1 MTVHAAALLETRES
15 QAPRLRLPLVSQFL
29 ELQQDLTAVERFAR
43 RHEADELPHADRLY
57 KDLIPLAKPAK
68 GQQYAFQ
75 VDLDACTGCK
85 ACVTACHRLNGLDD
99 DEAETWRSVGL
110 LHGGTSNEPV
120 QQTVTTACHHC
131 VDPACMKGC
140 PVNAYEKDPVTGI
153 VRHLDDQ
160 CIGCQYCTLTC
171 PYEVPQFS
179 KRRGIVRKCDMCSDR
194 LAEDEAPA
202 CVQACPNE
210 AISIKIVETQHLLE
224 QAQTEG
230 LLPGTPLS
238 GITVPATQYKTSR
251 VMPKNLLPGDFYAV
265 RAGHQ
270 HTPLVIM
277 LVLTQL
283 SAGAFWID
291 FGLHQTGWSGALGD
305 VRTYHSLV
313 ALALGLLAIGAS
325 TLHLGR
331 PHLAFRAM
339 IGLRTSWLSR
349 EALGFALFAK
359 FAVLYAA
366 LQFNA
371 PILRL
376 LHQPALSAATFEKAA
391 TWLGASVSGIGVI
404 AVACSVMLY
413 KVTHRQWWGGGR
425 TTFKF
430 FLTAGVLGIA
440 TTSLTYGAAAFWLG
454 NAAAVQGTVRTLCWL
469 LMALAGFKLLGEAT
483 VLLHLYDRKLG
494 ELKRTAMLLRGQ
506 LAKQFV
512 ARLAAGA
519 FGGILLPLL
528 LLSSMGQ
535 LSAVGQLVF
544 LSASFATLLL
554 GELLERMLFFK
565 ALSAPKMPG
574 AVA

>member
-1 MTVHAAALLETRES
+1 MTIQATALLETRDS
-15 QAPRLRLPLVSQFL
+15 KPPRVRLPLVSQFL

-43 RHEADELPHADRLY
+43 RHDADELPHADRLY
-57 KDLIPLAKPAK
+57 EDLIPLAKPAK

-140 PVNAYEKDPVTGI
+140 PVKAYEKDPVTGI

-194 LAEDEAPA
+194 LAEGEAPA

-210 AISIKIVETQHLLE
+210 AISIKIVETQQLLE

-238 GITVPATQYKTSR
+238 GITVPATQYKTR
-251 VMPKNLLPGDFYAV
+251 KVMPKNLLPGDFYAV

-331 PHLAFRAM
+331 PHLAFRAL

-359 FAVLYAA
+359 LAVLYAA

-371 PILRL
+371 PILKL
-376 LHQPALSAATFEKAA
+376 LHLPALAAPTFEKAA

-413 KVTHRQWWGGGR
+413 KVTQRQWWGGGR
-425 TTFKF
+425 TSFKF
-430 FLTAGVLGIA
+430 FLTAGVLGTA
-440 TTSLTYGAAAFWLG
+440 TTSLTYGSAAFWLG
-454 NAAAVQGTVRTLCWL
+454 NGSAVQGTVRTLCWL
-469 LMALAGFKLLGEAT
+469 LIALAGFKLLGEAT

-506 LAKQFV
+506 LAKQF
-512 ARLAAGA
+512 ASRLAAGA
-519 FGGILLPLL
+519 LGGILLPLL
-528 LLSSMGQ
+528 LLGSMEQ

-544 LSASFATLLL
+544 LSASFCTLLA
-554 GELLERMLFFK
+554 GEVLERMLFFK